1 MRILLHETWDDVGNL
16 SEKWNGLLANSAGN
30 TIFLTWEWMEAW
42 WNNYG
47 LQRPLFVLSAWDGDA
62 LEGIAPFYVDKL
74 ARWGRNWKCLKLI
87 GDGSR
92 DSDYLDCIVRND
104 RENEIVGEFVRF
116 LESQRNR
123 WDCLEFHGTPENS
136 PCLKALMAHVRG
148 KAWRFSSEPI
158 PCATLAL
165 PGDWNQ
171 YLKLL
176 KPRFRTQVRSTMNY
190 YDEKIGATP
199 VQCEDSADI
208 ERWLPILFDLHTR
221 RWQSKDMPGVFGETA
236 KQNFYRDIS
245 KAALS
250 KGWLAFHRLDWGERP
265 LAMQYGFRYDNR
277 FFLLQEGYDPEF
289 ATLRP
294 GMALRG
300 SLMRHWIESGL
311 AEYDFLAGSS
321 AYKFEWGGQLR
332 QSVRLTL
339 SPAWPAAWVSFGEA
353 QAIEKSK
360 EAIRAALPE
369 SVLAWRKERKEAHTS
384 QKPPALSVATNG
396 HRSSL
401 GRRVMTSLYASTAL
415 GSMGRAFASRY
426 ELDLARTRLNRRKTP
441 ICQIFIFH
449 RVNDDYDPFLPSVPV
464 AVFRKQ
470 MEFLKQNFPIIS
482 LDQVASGSYAGS
494 GEKYSVA
501 ITFDDGYRDNFLK
514 AFPVLNKLEM
524 PATIFLATGYIEAG
538 ELPWYDQISWA
549 FKLTTRPRFS
559 LADVGGPES
568 ALNQRSEVLQAMGKT
583 LAWLRTIDD
592 EKRRT
597 FIPRI
602 FVELGV
608 SAGLSVPNPMLSWD
622 EIKQMSKQKITFGAH
637 TISHP
642 ALSRT
647 NGARLETEIVGS
659 KSKIEEALDL
669 PVLHFAYPFGQ
680 PSDVSD
686 EAKKIVQRAGF
697 SSAVTTVWGF
707 NRPGDDLYDLKRFSP
722 RSNAWDSDLAKMA
735 MKLDWYRLAG
745 LYAEQKIHVE
755 AS

>member
-16 SEKWNGLLANSAGN
+16 SEKWNGLLTNSASN
-30 TIFLTWEWMEAW
+30 TIFLTWEWLDAW

-47 LQRPLFVLSAWDGDA
+47 SQRPLFVLSAWEGDA
-62 LEGIAPFYVDKL
+62 LEGIAPFYLDNL
-74 ARWGRNWKCLKLI
+74 PRWGRNWKCLKLI

-92 DSDYLDCIVRND
+92 DSDYLDCIARNG

-136 PCLKALMAHVRG
+136 PCLKALMAHVRP
-148 KAWRFSSEPI
+148 KAWRFSSEAI
-158 PCATLAL
+158 PCATLPL

-190 YDEKIGATP
+190 YDEKIGALP
-199 VQCEDSADI
+199 VQCEASTDI
-208 ERWLPILFDLHTR
+208 EGWLPILFDLHTR
-221 RWQSKDMPGVFGETA
+221 RWQSKDMPGVFGANA
-236 KQNFYRDIS
+236 KQNFYRDVS
-245 KAALS
+245 KATLS

-300 SLMRHWIESGL
+300 SLIRHWIDSGL

-321 AYKFEWGGQLR
+321 AYKFEWGGQLK

-360 EAIRAALPE
+360 EAIRAIVPE
-369 SVLAWRKERKEAHTS
+369 SILAWRKERKDAHTS
-384 QKPPALSVATNG
+384 QKPPALSVTTNG

-415 GSMGRAFASRY
+415 GSIGRAIASRY
-426 ELDLARTRLNRRKTP
+426 ELDLAHTRLNRRKTP

-470 MEFLKQNFPIIS
+470 MEFLRQNFPIIS
-482 LDQVASGSYAGS
+482 LDEVASGSYADS

-524 PATIFLATGYIEAG
+524 PATIFLATGSIQSS

-559 LADVGGPES
+559 LADVGGPE
-568 ALNQRSEVLQAMGKT
+568 ANLNQRSAVLQAMGNT

-602 FVELGV
+602 FEELGV
-608 SAGLSVPNPMLSWD
+608 SARLSVPNPMLSWD

-647 NGARLETEIVGS
+647 NSTRLETEIVGS
-659 KSKIEEALDL
+659 KNQIEEALDL
-669 PVLHFAYPFGQ
+669 PVRHFAYPFGQ

-745 LYAEQKIHVE
+745 LHAGQKIHVE